1 MGYIFKYDEIKDFD
15 FPFKLGE
22 DTSEI
27 FVNKCSINDIPF
39 TSSSSD
45 KYRHMWYCFW
55 KQSVLGVLPPD
66 NPTDDKFDEPDQ
78 YYILNGRF
86 QLIDKL
92 NYTEQKNDNWKYYVQ
107 KRYATNKKV
116 YYGVLIDDKYL
127 YLPKQF
133 REPIEYRRKPDEQF
147 CTRTYVEPPDVGYN
161 GYFVYVDK
169 TNPNH
174 DLEVLYKFYKYPDYP
189 LSLKGIYADNFIY

>member
-15 FPFKLGE
+15 FPFELGE
-22 DTSEI
+22 DTSKG
-27 FVNKCSINDIPF
+27 FTKSCSINGIPF
-39 TSSSSD
+39 NSSSSNR
-45 KYRHMWYCFW
+45 YRHMWYCFW

-66 NPTDDKFDEPDQ
+66 NPTDDKFDEPNK

-92 NYTEQKNDNWKYYVQ
+92 DYSEQLYDNWKYYVQ
-107 KRYATNKKV
+107 KRYAANEKV

-127 YLPKQF
+127 ELPKQF
-133 REPIEYRRKPDEQF
+133 REPIEYRLEPDERF

-169 TNPNH
+169 LNPTH

-189 LSLKGIYADNFIY
+189 LSLQGIYVDNFIY